1 MSTDLMT
8 MDAASLAKL
17 QTMANEQEHGS
28 GGVRVP
34 IIRINYDPESKIER
48 GAWIIGQEKDN
59 SGNII
64 NEGKRVK
71 GFVILEV
78 KRRYNLYDQLNN
90 DNNCCSPMFD
100 YGEEV
105 RGNKHGYVCGKT
117 CPRRD
122 KETFGAA
129 TCKAQY
135 VPFGMAITDDNEAIF
150 ARAFI
155 QGASYMPFQEYLD
168 TAKVFVAEGK
178 SWKLP
183 TYAFMTLL
191 SSKKESNKGTTYF
204 VGQFTR
210 GTLFSMEQIEKFA
223 SQLDQTL
230 DVIRDLN
237 NAMKKGKEVKTVES
251 VTSSS
256 RSSIG
261 DYGAIDVTPH
271 ARTMSTI
278 DPMPGGSDVPFDAA
292 PKRAEV
298 KAATAAEGLDFD
310 IESAISKALG
320 SF

>member
-1 MSTDLMT
+1 MRPLWRSFRRWRTNRND
-8 MDAASLAKL
+8 S
-17 QTMANEQEHGS
+17 S

-48 GAWIIGQEKDN
+48 VAWIIGQEKDN

-135 VPFGMAITDDNEAIF
+135 VPFGMAITTYEAILEE
-150 ARAFI
+150 
-155 QGASYMPFQEYLD
+155 P
-168 TAKVFVAEGK
+168 
-178 SWKLP
+178 
-183 TYAFMTLL
+183 L
-191 SSKKESNKGTTYF
+191 SR
-204 VGQFTR
+204 VQ
-210 GTLFSMEQIEKFA
+210 
-223 SQLDQTL
+223 
-230 DVIRDLN
+230 
-237 NAMKKGKEVKTVES
+237 
-251 VTSSS
+251 
-256 RSSIG
+256 
-261 DYGAIDVTPH
+261 
-271 ARTMSTI
+271 
-278 DPMPGGSDVPFDAA
+278 
-292 PKRAEV
+292 
-298 KAATAAEGLDFD
+298 ATCHFRNT
-310 IESAISKALG
+310 
-320 SF
+320 